1 MPKRD
6 QERQMDYTPD
16 PNLTL
21 EARVVRIETML
32 GNFMQQL
39 LGNGQ
44 PGELAKI
51 SSRVTAL
58 EQAEWRRGGESAS
71 VDKFW
76 GRIPSFV
83 PWIGFILASAL
94 TYYVGKGAK

>member
-1 MPKRD
+1 
-6 QERQMDYTPD
+6 MDYTPE
-16 PNLTL
+16 PNLTI

-51 SSRVTAL
+51 SDRVTAL
-58 EQAEWRRGGESAS
+58 EQAEWRRGGDAAM
-71 VDKFW
+71 VDRAWNRFTPF
-76 GRIPSFV
+76 I
-83 PWIGFILASAL
+83 PWIGVIIAGAL
-94 TYYVGKGAK
+94 MYYLGKGAK